1 MVPMNDALQ
10 TIAGHWFE
18 IFRPPPRMTVSEWA
32 NERRYLSAEASSN
45 PGKYSSD
52 MTPYAVEWMDSVNDP
67 TASGTILMVASQLG
81 KTEVLNNVVG
91 YFMDIEPAPI
101 LMVQP
106 TIDLAES
113 WSKERLAPMIRDT
126 PALRDKVSDP
136 RSRDSG
142 NTLLHKIFP
151 GGNIAMAGANA
162 PSGLASRPRRV
173 VLLDEEDRFPTSA
186 GSEGDPASLAIRRTE
201 TFWNPVI
208 FETSTPTVKG
218 ISRIEARFEESDQR
232 RLWCPCPKCGGYQ
245 TLKWAQ
251 IRYDPE
257 GDGSDAVYVCDRCEA
272 PISDDDRRMM
282 VRRGEW
288 RPEFPERTLRGYH
301 LNGLASLFR
310 HKRGYKNR
318 LHQMVA
324 DHISAKR
331 KGKEVLRTWVNTF
344 LAETWED
351 EGESVAWEPLMQ
363 RRENWGDF
371 PPGALLVTAGIDIQG
386 DRIEM
391 EFVGWGPGEES
402 WSIDYVVIMGDF
414 NRPEVQAELDQQLDR
429 TWEHPNG
436 TIMRVT
442 AALVDSGHKSRSV
455 YDYTKKRE
463 RRKIYACKGRGGPS
477 VPLLSRPTRQG
488 KARAALFSVGT
499 DTAKEI
505 IYSRLQS
512 ADLGPGYM
520 HFPSNR
526 DETWFRQLTAETKVT
541 RYKNGVPYSRFENP
555 SKARNEA
562 LDIRVYALAALQLLN
577 VNWER
582 LAASFVP
589 EKKSDPQPGKSG
601 EKSAKP
607 PRSRSGWVNNW

>member
-1 MVPMNDALQ
+1 MNLASQD
-10 TIAGHWFE
+10 IAAHWFG

-32 NERRYLSAEASSN
+32 NERRYLSQESSSN

-52 MTPYAVEWMDSVNDP
+52 MTPYAVAWMDSVNDQS
-67 TASGTILMVASQLG
+67 ASGTILMVASQLG
-81 KTEVLNNVVG
+81 KTEALNNIVG

-142 NTLLHKIFP
+142 NTLLHKTFP

-201 TFWNPVI
+201 TFWNPVV

-218 ISRIEARFEESDQR
+218 ISRIEARFEESDKR
-232 RLWCPCPKCGGYQ
+232 RWHCPCPECGASQ
-245 TLKWAQ
+245 TLKWSQVRHESEDGDDAWYQ
-251 IRYDPE
+251 CE
-257 GDGSDAVYVCDRCEA
+257 GCEA
-272 PISDDDRRMM
+272 KLDDEQRRAM
-282 VRRGEW
+282 VQLGEW
-288 RPEFPERTLRGYH
+288 IPEHPERTLRGYH
-301 LNGLASLFR
+301 LNGIASMFR
-310 HKRGYKNR
+310 HKRGYASR

-324 DHISAKR
+324 DHLSAKR

-344 LAETWED
+344 LAETWEE
-351 EGESVAWEPLMQ
+351 EGESLAWEPLLQ

-371 PPGALLVTAGIDIQG
+371 PDGGYVVTVGADIQG
-386 DRIEM
+386 DRVEM
-391 EFVGWGPGEES
+391 EFVAWGTEEES

-414 NRPEVQAELDQQLDR
+414 NRSEVQSAVDEQLQR
-429 TWEHPNG
+429 KFMHSCGVE
-436 TIMRVT
+436 MRVMC
-442 AALVDSGHKSRSV
+442 AFIDSGHKAKAV
-455 YDYTKKRE
+455 YQFVRKRE
-463 RRKIYACKGRGGPS
+463 RLKIYACKGRGGPA
-477 VPLLSRPTRQG
+477 VPLISRPTRQG
-488 KARAALFSVGT
+488 TVRAALFSVGS
-499 DTAKEI
+499 DTAKDL
-505 IYSRLQS
+505 IYSRLQN

-520 HFPSNR
+520 HFPSSR
-526 DETWFRQLTAETKVT
+526 EETWFRQLTSETKVT
-541 RYKNGVPYSRFENP
+541 RYKDGVPFSKFENP

-562 LDIRVYALAALQLLN
+562 LDCRVYALAALQLLN
-577 VNWER
+577 INWKKLSESF
-582 LAASFVP
+582 APASA
-589 EKKSDPQPGKSG
+589 EKKETKEPRRK
-601 EKSAKP
+601 ERP
-607 PRSRSGWVNNW
+607 PRSSGGWVNKW

>member
-1 MVPMNDALQ
+1 MNVALSD
-10 TIAGHWFE
+10 IAGHWLG
-18 IFRPPPRMTVSEWA
+18 IFTPPPRMTVSEWA
-32 NERRYLSAEASSN
+32 NARRYLSQESSSN
-45 PGKYSSD
+45 PGKYNSD

-91 YFMDIEPAPI
+91 YFIDIEPAPI

-126 PALRDKVSDP
+126 PALRDKVMDA

-142 NTLLHKIFP
+142 NTLLHKTFP

-208 FETSTPTVKG
+208 YETSTPTVKG

-232 RLWCPCPKCGGYQ
+232 RLWCPCPQCGGYQ
-245 TLKWAQ
+245 TLKWSQ
-251 IRYDPE
+251 VRYDAD
-257 GDGSDAVYVCDRCEA
+257 GDGSDAVYQCDRCEA
-272 PISDDDRRMM
+272 ELDDEDRRLM
-282 VRRGEW
+282 VRKGEW
-288 RPEFPERTLRGYH
+288 RPEYPERTLRGYH

-310 HKRGYKNR
+310 HKRGFKNR

-324 DHISAKR
+324 DHLSAKR

-344 LAETWED
+344 LAETWEE

-371 PPGALLVTAGIDIQG
+371 PAGGYVITAGADVQG
-386 DRIEM
+386 DRVEI
-391 EFVGWGPGEES
+391 EFVAWGAEEES

-414 NRPEVQAELDQQLDR
+414 NRPEVQAAVDEQFQR
-429 TWEHPNG
+429 RWQHPCG
-436 TIMRVT
+436 TEIRVT
-442 AALVDSGHKSRSV
+442 AAFLDSGHKAKAV
-455 YDYTKKRE
+455 YQFTRKRE
-463 RRKIYACKGRGGPS
+463 RLKIYACKGRGGPGI
-477 VPLLSRPTRQG
+477 PLISRPTRQG
-488 KARAALFSVGT
+488 QVRAALFSVGT
-499 DTAKEI
+499 DTAKDI
-505 IYSRLQS
+505 IYSRIQS

-520 HFPSNR
+520 HFPSER
-526 DETWFRQLTAETKVT
+526 DETWFRQLTAESKVT
-541 RYKNGVPYSRFENP
+541 RYKDGVPYSKFENP

-562 LDIRVYALAALQLLN
+562 LDCRVYALAALQLLN
-577 VNWER
+577 INWR
-582 LAASFVP
+582 KLADSFRPADKEPEAKP
-589 EKKSDPQPGKSG
+589 EKTKRAQRKG
-601 EKSAKP
+601 
-607 PRSRSGWVNNW
+607 SGWVNGW

>member
-1 MVPMNDALQ
+1 MNVALAD
-10 TIAGHWFE
+10 IADHLFS
-18 IFRPPPRMTVSEWA
+18 IFRAPARMTVSEWA
-32 NERRYLSAEASSN
+32 NKFRYLSQESSSN

-52 MTPYAVEWMDSVNDP
+52 MTPYAVAWMDSVNDP

-91 YFMDIEPAPI
+91 YFIDIEPAPI

-126 PALRDKVSDP
+126 PALHGRVADA

-142 NTLLHKIFP
+142 NTLLHKTFP

-173 VLLDEEDRFPTSA
+173 VLLDEEDRFPASA

-218 ISRIEARFEESDQR
+218 LSRIEARFEESDQR
-232 RLWCPCPKCGGYQ
+232 RLWCPCPSCGEFQ

-251 IRYDPE
+251 VRYDKE
-257 GDGSDAVYVCDRCEA
+257 GDGSDAHYLCDRCEVEL
-272 PISDDDRRMM
+272 DDEDRRTM
-282 VRRGEW
+282 VRKGEW
-288 RPEFPERTLRGYH
+288 RAEFPERTLRGFH

-310 HKRGYKNR
+310 HKRGFSNR
-318 LHQMVA
+318 LHQMAA
-324 DHISAKR
+324 DHLSAKR

-344 LAETWED
+344 LAETWEE

-371 PPGALLVTAGIDIQG
+371 PAGGYVVTVGADVQG
-386 DRIEM
+386 DRVEM
-391 EFVGWGPGEES
+391 EFVAWGSDEES
-402 WSIDYVVIMGDF
+402 WSVDYVVVMGDF
-414 NRPEVQAELDQQLDR
+414 NRPEVQAAVDDQLQR
-429 TWEHPNG
+429 KFTHPCG
-436 TIMRVT
+436 IEMRVLC
-442 AALVDSGHKSRSV
+442 AFMDSGHKAKAV
-455 YDYTKKRE
+455 YQFTKKRE
-463 RRKIYACKGRGGPS
+463 RIKVYACKGRGGPA
-477 VPLLSRPTRQG
+477 VPLISRPTRQG
-488 KARAALFSVGT
+488 TVRAALFSVGT
-499 DTAKEI
+499 DTAKDL
-505 IYSRLQS
+505 IYSRIQS

-520 HFPSNR
+520 HFPSDR
-526 DETWFRQLTAETKVT
+526 DETWFRQLTSETKVT
-541 RYKNGVPYSRFENP
+541 RYKDGVPFSKFENP

-562 LDIRVYALAALQLLN
+562 LDCRVYAMAALQLLN
-577 VNWER
+577 INWQK
-582 LAASFVP
+582 LAVTFAP
-589 EKKSDPQPGKSG
+589 AAEEKTPAAATEKKKRPPRKSG
-601 EKSAKP
+601 
-607 PRSRSGWVNNW
+607 GWVNQW

>member
-1 MVPMNDALQ
+1 MNVALQ
-10 TIAGHWFE
+10 DIARYWFD

-32 NERRYLSAEASSN
+32 NERRFLSAESSSN

-52 MTPYAVEWMDSVNDP
+52 MTPYAVAWMDSVNDS

-91 YFMDIEPAPI
+91 YFMDIEPASI

-126 PALRDKVSDP
+126 PVLRDKVADA

-142 NTLLHKIFP
+142 NTLLHKTFP

-173 VLLDEEDRFPTSA
+173 VLLDEEDRFPASA

-208 FETSTPTVKG
+208 YETSTPTVKG

-232 RLWCPCPKCGGYQ
+232 RLWCPCPSCGGYQ
-245 TLKWAQ
+245 TLKWSQ
-251 IRYDPE
+251 VRYDKD
-257 GDGSDAVYVCDRCEA
+257 GDGSDAVYECDRCNELL
-272 PISDDDRRMM
+272 DDSERKTM
-282 VRRGEW
+282 VRNGEW
-288 RPEFPERTLRGYH
+288 RPEFPNRTLRGFH
-301 LNGLASLFR
+301 LNGIASLFR
-310 HKRGYKNR
+310 HKRGFKNR

-324 DHISAKR
+324 EHISANR

-351 EGESVAWEPLMQ
+351 EGESVAWEPLLQ

-371 PPGALLVTAGIDIQG
+371 PEGGFIITVGADIQG
-386 DRIEM
+386 DRVEL
-391 EFVGWGPGEES
+391 EFVAWGAEEES
-402 WSIDYVVIMGDF
+402 WSLDYIVIMGDF
-414 NRPEVQAELDQQLDR
+414 NRPEVQAAVDEQLQR
-429 TWEHPNG
+429 KWTHPCG
-436 TIMRVT
+436 VEMRVM
-442 AALVDSGHKSRSV
+442 AAFLDSGHKAKSV
-455 YDYTKKRE
+455 YQFTRKRE
-463 RRKIYACKGRGGPS
+463 RMKIYACKGRGGAG
-477 VPLLSRPTRQG
+477 VPLVSRPTRQG
-488 KARAALFSVGT
+488 VARAALFSVGT
-499 DTAKEI
+499 DTAKDI
-505 IYSRLQS
+505 VYSRIQT

-520 HFPSNR
+520 HFPSDR
-526 DETWFRQLTAETKVT
+526 DEIWFRQLTAETKVT
-541 RYKNGVPYSRFENP
+541 RYKDGVPYARFENP

-562 LDIRVYALAALQLLN
+562 LDCRVYALGALQLLN
-577 VNWER
+577 INWKK
-582 LAASFVP
+582 LAESFAPASTKKP
-589 EKKSDPQPGKSG
+589 ADATKEKRTR
-601 EKSAKP
+601 P
-607 PRSRSGWVNNW
+607 PRKGGGWVNSW

>member
-1 MVPMNDALQ
+1 MNVALSD
-10 TIAGHWFE
+10 IAGHWFR
-18 IFRPPPRMTVSEWA
+18 IFQPPPRMTVSEWA
-32 NERRYLSAEASSN
+32 NDRRYLSAESSSN

-52 MTPYAVEWMDSVNDP
+52 MTPYAVAWMDSVNDP

-126 PALRDKVSDP
+126 PALSSKVADA

-142 NTLLHKIFP
+142 NTLLHKTFP

-218 ISRIEARFEESDQR
+218 ISRIEARFEESDKR
-232 RLWCPCPKCGGYQ
+232 RLWCPCPRCGAHQ

-251 IRYDPE
+251 VRYDKD
-257 GDGSDAVYVCDRCEA
+257 GDGSDAVYQCERCEA
-272 PISDDDRRMM
+272 PLTDEDRRLM

-288 RPEFPERTLRGYH
+288 RAEFPERTLRGYH

-324 DHISAKR
+324 EHLSAKR

-363 RRENWGDF
+363 RRENWGEF
-371 PPGALLVTAGIDIQG
+371 PAGGLVVTAGLDIQG
-386 DRIEM
+386 DRVEI
-391 EFVGWGPGEES
+391 EFVAWGEGEES
-402 WSIDYVVIMGDF
+402 WSIDHAMIVGDF
-414 NRPEVQAELDQQLDR
+414 NRPEMQATVDEQLQR
-429 TWEHPNG
+429 KWTHPESG
-436 TIMRVT
+436 VEIGVT
-442 AALVDSGHKSRSV
+442 CAFIDSGHKTKAV
-455 YDYTKKRE
+455 YAYAKRRQA
-463 RRKIYACKGRGGPS
+463 RRIYACKGRGGPGLP
-477 VPLLSRPTRQG
+477 VVSRPAKRG
-488 KARAALFSVGT
+488 VERAMLFTVGT
-499 DTAKEI
+499 DTVKDA
-505 IYSRLQS
+505 IYSRLTL
-512 ADLGPGYM
+512 ADAGPGYM
-520 HFPSNR
+520 HFPSDR
-526 DETWFRQLTAETKVT
+526 PEDWFRQLTAETKVT
-541 RYKNGVPYSRFENP
+541 RYRDGIPFSKFENP
-555 SKARNEA
+555 SNARNEA
-562 LDIRVYALAALQLLN
+562 LDLRVYATAALALLQ
-577 VNWER
+577 VNWKR
-582 LAASFVP
+582 LAASIRSKKDP
-589 EKKSDPQPGKSG
+589 DPKDEKPA
-601 EKSAKP
+601 EKPKRP
-607 PRSRSGWVNNW
+607 PRRGGGFVSNW

>member
-1 MVPMNDALQ
+1 MNVALSD
-10 TIAGHWFE
+10 IARHWFG
-18 IFRPPPRMTVSEWA
+18 IFEPPPRMTVSEWA
-32 NERRYLSAEASSN
+32 NERRYLSPEASSN

-67 TASGTILMVASQLG
+67 TASGTVLMVASQLG
-81 KTEVLNNVVG
+81 KTEVLNNIIG
-91 YFMDIEPAPI
+91 YFMDAEPASI

-126 PALRDKVSDP
+126 PALRDKVADA

-142 NTLLHKIFP
+142 NTLLHKTFP

-173 VLLDEEDRFPTSA
+173 VTLDEVDRFPISA
-186 GSEGDPASLAIRRTE
+186 GTEGDPSSLAIRRTE
-201 TFWNPVI
+201 TFWNPVV

-218 ISRIEARFEESDQR
+218 VSRIEARFEESDQR
-232 RLWCPCPKCGGYQ
+232 RFWCPCPSCGGYQ

-251 IRYDPE
+251 VRYDPD
-257 GDGSDAVYVCDRCEA
+257 GDGSDAVYVCDRCEEEL
-272 PISDDDRRMM
+272 DDEDRRLM

-288 RPEFPERTLRGYH
+288 RPEYPERTLRGYH

-324 DHISAKR
+324 EHLSAKR

-371 PPGALLVTAGIDIQG
+371 PAGGYIITAGADIQG
-386 DRIEM
+386 DRIEI
-391 EFVGWGPGEES
+391 EFVAWGTDEES
-402 WSIDYVVIMGDF
+402 WSLDYVVIMGDF
-414 NRPEVQAELDQQLDR
+414 NRPEVQAEVDAQLER
-429 TWEHPNG
+429 KWTHPCG
-436 TIMRVT
+436 VEMPVM
-442 AALVDSGHKSRSV
+442 AAFLDSGHKAKAV
-455 YDYTKKRE
+455 YQFTKKRE
-463 RRKIYACKGRGGPS
+463 RRKIYACKGRGGPGI
-477 VPLLSRPTRQG
+477 PLVSRPTRQG
-488 KARAALFSVGT
+488 TVRAALFAVGT
-499 DTAKEI
+499 DTAKDI
-505 IYSRLQS
+505 IYSRLAS

-520 HFPSNR
+520 HFPSDR

-562 LDIRVYALAALQLLN
+562 LDVRVYALSALQLLN
-577 VNWER
+577 INWKR
-582 LAASFVP
+582 LAESFVQA
-589 EKKSDPQPGKSG
+589 EKKDDVAQAKKKS
-601 EKSAKP
+601 ER
-607 PRSRSGWVNNW
+607 PRRKQSGWVNAW